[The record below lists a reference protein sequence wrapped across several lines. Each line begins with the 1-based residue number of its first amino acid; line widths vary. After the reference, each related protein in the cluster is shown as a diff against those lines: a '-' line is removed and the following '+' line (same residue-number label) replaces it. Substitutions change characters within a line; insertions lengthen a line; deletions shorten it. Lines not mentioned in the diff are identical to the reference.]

1 MKPVRPYLMLA
12 IIIVLWG
19 TNFVVSR
26 FLTGI
31 DPVRISGILYA
42 FFRYLIGAFT
52 MIVLM
57 VYRRKGLT
65 KINEEIRSYKRL
77 LLLSALLSAIFVMAL
92 HMSTE
97 FIPSG
102 TSSILVN
109 LSPIVVLIFGAM
121 FLSERISKMKVS
133 GFLLG
138 LLGGIAFLW
147 SSLIFMPGLE
157 WGLLLAIIA
166 MFAWAGYTITLHY
179 LEGADRYVV
188 MTVKHGISAAMIIPF
203 IIVFVIYGGILTL
216 IPDIYTITGLLFAG
230 VLASGLAY
238 LLYFSAIEM
247 LGAAKAS
254 SFLFLIPFVSVA
266 GDFIL
271 GEPPELM
278 ALITGV
284 VAIIGVALVKFSDNA
299 SALEKCEEQSDSDA

>member
-1 MKPVRPYLMLA
+1 
-12 IIIVLWG
+12 
-19 TNFVVSR
+19 
-26 FLTGI
+26 
-31 DPVRISGILYA
+31 
-42 FFRYLIGAFT
+42 
-52 MIVLM
+52 
-57 VYRRKGLT
+57 T
-65 KINEEIRSYKRL
+65 KINEEIRPYKGL
-77 LLLSALLSAIFVMAL
+77 LLFSALLSAVFVMAL

-121 FLSERISKMKVS
+121 FLSERLSKMKVG

-147 SSLIFMPGLE
+147 SSLILMPGLE
-157 WGLLLAIIA
+157 WGLLLAVIA
-166 MFAWAGYTITLHY
+166 MLAWAAYTITLHY

-188 MTVKHGISAAMIIPF
+188 MTVKHGISAVMIIPF
-203 IIVFVIYGGILTL
+203 IIIFTIYGGILIL
-216 IPDIYTITGLLFAG
+216 IPDGYTIAGLLFAG

-238 LLYFSAIEM
+238 LLYFSAIEI

-266 GDFIL
+266 GDFLL
-271 GEPPELM
+271 GEPPELI
-278 ALITGV
+278 ALVTGV

-299 SALEKCEEQSDSDA
+299 RATEPQ